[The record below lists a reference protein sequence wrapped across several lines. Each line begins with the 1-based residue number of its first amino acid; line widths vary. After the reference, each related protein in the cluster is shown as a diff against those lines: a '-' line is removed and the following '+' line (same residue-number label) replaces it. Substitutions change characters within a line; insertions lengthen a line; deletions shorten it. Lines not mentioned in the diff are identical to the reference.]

1 MGLMHVSETGPT
13 VSVVHT
19 EDLTE
24 DGIKRATFEAI
35 DNSGFDVPEKV
46 GSAFLKVNLRYY
58 WDASTGETTDP
69 KVVSAIIDYL
79 REHGDHHIDIVIAEA
94 DASAMRTKYA
104 FKMLGYEKLAEKKN
118 VRIVNLSQCERV
130 EKEVLVN
137 NRKIVLPIAQP
148 MLDADLLINVPK
160 LRTQRL
166 ATISCGLKN
175 LFGAIAEPRKVTY
188 HPHLD
193 EVIVGVNKILRP
205 ALTVI
210 DGFIALGKWPIKMG
224 LVLASVDQLAADY
237 IAARVMG
244 YDPHRITHLELA
256 KKEGI
261 GRSAEIAINGVKDL
275 TRFSKIFPRENYFLF
290 NQLWNLKLTALT
302 AYLKITNDTR
312 PPVLDK

>member
-1 MGLMHVSETGPT
+1 MHVSETGPT

-19 EDLTE
+19 QDQTE
-24 DGIKRATFEAI
+24 DSIKRATFEAI

-46 GSAFLKVNLRYY
+46 DSVFLKVNLRYY

-69 KVVSAIIDYL
+69 RVVSAIIDYL
-79 REHGDHHIDIVIAEA
+79 REHGGRHVDITIAEA

-104 FKMLGYEKLAEKKN
+104 FKMLGYEKLAEGKN
-118 VRIVNLSQCERV
+118 VRLVNLSQCERV
-130 EKEVLVN
+130 EKEVIVN
-137 NRKIVLPIAQP
+137 NKKIVLPIAQP

-256 KKEGI
+256 RKEGV
-261 GRSAEIAINGVKDL
+261 GKSAEITINGVKDL

-290 NQLWNLKLTALT
+290 NQLWNLKLTALN
-302 AYLKITNDTR
+302 AYLKLTNDTR